1 MSEPPANSPSKSTNR
16 PLLCL
21 HAWIVIERIARA
33 EISELDAV
41 AHTSLVAIGCLNC
54 RLALVYPIE
63 NAALVTP
70 RYFEALRLNLAARN
84 WNLPADLRHY
94 AP

>member
-1 MSEPPANSPSKSTNR
+1 MNR

-21 HAWIVIERIARA
+21 HAWTVIRRVERA
-33 EISELDAV
+33 EIDEADPV
-41 AHTSLVAIGCLNC
+41 AHTGLVVIGCLNC

-70 RYFEALRLNLAARN
+70 RYFEALRLDLAHRN
-84 WNLPADLRHY
+84 WSLPADLEFRV
-94 AP
+94 P